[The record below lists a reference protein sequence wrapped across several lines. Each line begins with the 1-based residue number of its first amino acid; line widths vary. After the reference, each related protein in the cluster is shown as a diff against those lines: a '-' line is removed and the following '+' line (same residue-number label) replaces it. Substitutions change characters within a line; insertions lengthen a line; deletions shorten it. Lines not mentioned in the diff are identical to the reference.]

1 MKLLKNSLIFCII
14 IVSFIGTI
22 GVSVFQ
28 HSCSED
34 GVFTAYF
41 INTNTHCEVTETV
54 EELPTCC
61 QKEQKKAFSS
71 KQAIKEDCCN
81 DEVSYFKV
89 SLDYYSTFEIKINA
103 LTALFKHSDFSLKNT
118 TALSDLYTYSNYEDP
133 PPKLKSGKEL
143 LIAHQIFRI

>member
-1 MKLLKNSLIFCII
+1 MKLLKNSLIFCLI

-22 GVSVFQ
+22 GISVFQ

-34 GVFTAYF
+34 GVFIAYF

-61 QKEQKKAFSS
+61 QKEQKKTFSS
-71 KQAIKEDCCN
+71 KQAIKKDCCN

-89 SLDYYSTFEIKINA
+89 SLDYYSTFNLKI
-103 LTALFKHSDFSLKNT
+103 TAKNT
-118 TALSDLYTYSNYEDP
+118 VSLLSIPEWKRVNSNSTISTSLRYEDP
-133 PPKLKSGKEL
+133 PPLLKSGREIL
-143 LIAHQIFRI
+143 LNKQVFRL

>member
-1 MKLLKNSLIFCII
+1 MKLLKNSLIFCLI

-28 HSCSED
+28 HSCNED

-41 INTNTHCEVTETV
+41 INTNTHCKVTETV

-71 KQAIKEDCCN
+71 KQAIKDDCCN

-89 SLDYYSTFEIKINA
+89 SLDYYSTFNLKI
-103 LTALFKHSDFSLKNT
+103 TAKNT
-118 TALSDLYTYSNYEDP
+118 LSLLSIPEFKRANSISTIQTSLHYEDP
-133 PPKLKSGKEL
+133 PPLLKSGREIL
-143 LIAHQIFRI
+143 LNKQVFRL